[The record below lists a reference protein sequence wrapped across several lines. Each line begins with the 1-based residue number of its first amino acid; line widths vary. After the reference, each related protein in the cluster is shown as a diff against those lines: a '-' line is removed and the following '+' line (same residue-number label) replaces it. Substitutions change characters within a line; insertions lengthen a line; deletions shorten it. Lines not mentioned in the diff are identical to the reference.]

1 MKSHPLSLKLTVLL
15 VSSLTIMSMITISAS
30 LPEMSAAFSDVPYS
44 EFLVKL
50 VLTLPAL
57 FIATVSPIAG
67 RLIDRYGRLK
77 FLYASLLLYAMAGSS
92 GFFLDNLYWILVGR
106 AFLGVAVGMSMTIVN
121 TLVADYFEGAER
133 QKFVGLQVAF
143 MSLGGILFIGLGGVL
158 ADISW
163 RLSFLIYLFSLVV
176 LPLAIAYL
184 KEPERIVYTSTSG
197 EAEAQSPNTIWLLF
211 VNVLL
216 MWVLFFIIP
225 VQVPFQMRAIGIDTN
240 TLIGLAISLSTLFSA
255 ISSFSYS
262 RLKDRFSFYT
272 IFSMGYSL
280 MAIAFFL
287 VAVAN
292 SFILV
297 TIAMMVA
304 GLGMGMM
311 IPNTNIWV
319 MRIAPP
325 SIRGREIGRLTTFWF
340 MGQFL
345 SPIMLLPVT
354 QYYSISTTFYVAAGF
369 LVLLSLFFA
378 SMQFSSRQQ
387 VGSV

>member
-1 MKSHPLSLKLTVLL
+1 MV
-15 VSSLTIMSMITISAS
+15 TISAS

-57 FIATVSPIAG
+57 FIATISPIAG
-67 RLIDRYGRLK
+67 KLIDKYGRLK
-77 FLYASLLLYAMAGSS
+77 FLYASLLLYAMAGAS
-92 GFFLDNLYWILVGR
+92 GYFLDNLYWILVGR
-106 AFLGVAVGMSMTIVN
+106 AFLGIAVGMSMTIVN

-163 RLSFLIYLFSLVV
+163 RLPFLIYLFSLVV

-184 KEPERIVYTSTSG
+184 KEPERVIYTRTVG
-197 EAEAQSPNTIWLLF
+197 EAAVQSPNIIWLLF

-225 VQVPFQMRAIGIDTN
+225 VQVPFQMQAIGVETN
-240 TLIGLAISLSTLFSA
+240 TLIGVAISLSTLFSA

-262 RLKDRFSFYT
+262 RLKDKFSFYT
-272 IFSMGYSL
+272 IFAMGYSL
-280 MAIAFFL
+280 MAIAFL
-287 VAVAN
+287 MVAIAN
-292 SFILV
+292 SFIMI

-345 SPIMLLPVT
+345 SPIMLLPIT
-354 QYYSISTTFYVAAGF
+354 QFYSISTTFYVAAGF

-378 SMQFSSRQQ
+378 SLQFSSRQQ